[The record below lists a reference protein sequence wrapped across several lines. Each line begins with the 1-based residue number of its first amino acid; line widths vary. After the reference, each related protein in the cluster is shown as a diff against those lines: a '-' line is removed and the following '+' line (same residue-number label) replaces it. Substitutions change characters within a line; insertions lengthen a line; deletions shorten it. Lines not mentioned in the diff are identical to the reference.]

1 MRVEQRAQQA
11 WQVLTGAARNRQIL
25 TYGLLAER
33 LSILPI
39 AATGPL
45 HCIMNYCASEGLP
58 PLTVLVVN
66 TETGLPG
73 SGLTTLHDLAKDRE
87 AVFRYNWDALLPP
100 SAEGFRGHKG

>member
-1 MRVEQRAQQA
+1 MRVEQRAQQV
-11 WQVLTGAARNRQIL
+11 WQILTGAARNRQIL

-33 LSILPI
+33 VGILPI
-39 AATGPL
+39 VTRGPL
-45 HCIMNYCASEGLP
+45 HCIMNYCASKGLP

-73 SGLTTLHDLAKDRE
+73 SGLTTLRDLAKDRE

-100 SAEGFRGHKG
+100 SSEDFRSHK